1 MERTNFK
8 LIVLMLAGRIISIRR
23 RSVTVVNRTTRGGM
37 KDSTLRVVNLIGL
50 IRRQYGLKDSLSQ
63 VVVTWFA
70 FVLSSSHFDDARV
83 A

>member
-8 LIVLMLAGRIISIRR
+8 LTVLMLTGRIIAIRR
-23 RSVTVVNRTTRGGM
+23 RSVTFVNRTTRGGI
-37 KDSTLRVVNLIGL
+37 KHNTLRVVKLIGL
-50 IRRQYGLKDSLSQ
+50 IRRQYGLKDSLSL
-63 VVVTWFA
+63 VVVTWLA